1 MCIFFCLYS
10 GKRHGKGEGLI
21 FSFNSTQST
30 PNYFAAE
37 HGFYTGGW
45 KHNMRLD
52 LHHLLMIFF
61 QSLVDEGLMW
71 LARCFSYS
79 AHLLCHFYLVVVHS
93 QNQKKLISSSRLT
106 VSSSSSNTYMHIC
119 EDFIQGA
126 FTESLDSQ
134 VQGAATHPPHPW
146 SLWPVNHFPQA
157 LL

>member
-1 MCIFFCLYS
+1 MQEAVNNCRVSLCVSFFCLYS

-61 QSLVDEGLMW
+61 QSLVDEG
-71 LARCFSYS
+71 
-79 AHLLCHFYLVVVHS
+79 
-93 QNQKKLISSSRLT
+93 
-106 VSSSSSNTYMHIC
+106 
-119 EDFIQGA
+119 
-126 FTESLDSQ
+126 
-134 VQGAATHPPHPW
+134 
-146 SLWPVNHFPQA
+146 
-157 LL
+157 